1 MNNIGPLISILLFI
15 NFLCI
20 ISVIY
25 VERKRPQATIAW
37 VIVMTFLP
45 VIGAFFYIL
54 LGSTVIPRLTRR
66 IKTHFNNYG
75 YYMDTFTK
83 YLSLNKEEILCNEN
97 NLIKKYRD
105 IILLNI
111 NNNESLCSFDND
123 IKLYTDADEK
133 YKDLF
138 DDIENAKETINIEYF
153 IIRKDE
159 IGRKLVAL
167 LSRKARE
174 GVKVNLLYDELGS
187 LKTTKKFF
195 SPIEKSGGQVCRF
208 FTYIFSN
215 LIRANN
221 RNHRKIAV
229 IDGKIGYVG
238 GMNLGIEYTGKG
250 KLTPWRDTHLRIE
263 GSSVHLLQTRF
274 LIDFITSHHKRFK
287 KLNMEE
293 YKIYFPKIENKG
305 SKCMQIVTSGP
316 DSHKEEIK
324 YSYIKMINSAKK
336 NIYIQTPYFV
346 PDEALMESLKLAIIS
361 GVDVNLM
368 IPGKPDKMYVYFIT
382 LSYIEELLEIGAKI
396 YLYDGFIHSKTIVI
410 DSEVS
415 SIGTTN
421 FDVRSFSLNYEI
433 NAVIYDEEF
442 GKLNEE
448 VFLKDTETSTLL
460 ELCKFKKRSGIRKIA
475 ERIFKLF
482 SPLA

>member
-1 MNNIGPLISILLFI
+1 
-15 NFLCI
+15 
-20 ISVIY
+20 
-25 VERKRPQATIAW
+25 
-37 VIVMTFLP
+37 
-45 VIGAFFYIL
+45 
-54 LGSTVIPRLTRR
+54 
-66 IKTHFNNYG
+66 
-75 YYMDTFTK
+75 
-83 YLSLNKEEILCNEN
+83 
-97 NLIKKYRD
+97 
-105 IILLNI
+105 
-111 NNNESLCSFDND
+111 
-123 IKLYTDADEK
+123 
-133 YKDLF
+133 
-138 DDIENAKETINIEYF
+138 
-153 IIRKDE
+153 
-159 IGRKLVAL
+159 
-167 LSRKARE
+167 
-174 GVKVNLLYDELGS
+174 
-187 LKTTKKFF
+187 
-195 SPIEKSGGQVCRF
+195 
-208 FTYIFSN
+208 
-215 LIRANN
+215 
-221 RNHRKIAV
+221 
-229 IDGKIGYVG
+229 
-238 GMNLGIEYTGKG
+238 
-250 KLTPWRDTHLRIE
+250 
-263 GSSVHLLQTRF
+263 
-274 LIDFITSHHKRFK
+274 
-287 KLNMEE
+287 MEE